1 MNLTKIK
8 AARAGFLAKA
18 RATDDPGEKHWCKV
32 FIANLDLMASDNE
45 EERERGKRMFVQ
57 NTDWYTRLFLP
68 VQRMRM
74 EKSSEKVA

>member
-1 MNLTKIK
+1 MNLSEIQS
-8 AARAGFLAKA
+8 ARADFAAKA
-18 RATDDPGEKHWCKV
+18 RATDDPDEKHWCKV

-68 VQRMRM
+68 PRQKKEAV
-74 EKSSEKVA
+74 